1 MKSPRNKN
9 NPRGPRA
16 SASQQFSVVVED
28 MRSQFKVFGEALDV
42 LRAEVAAGFEQVASG
57 FKQVHHRFEQVH
69 HRFEQ
74 VHHRFEQVDRRFDQI
89 DHRFQRVD
97 QEIGLV
103 KAAVIEHGHELRDV
117 RSSVKRVEESLA
129 TKVDRE
135 EVEAIVERIA
145 HPPSV

>member
-74 VHHRFEQVDRRFDQI
+74 VDRRFDQI

-103 KAAVIEHGHELRDV
+103 KAAVIEHGHELRDI